1 MQSIQRGQQAATS
14 LSHAGGTSPDT
25 QLTAKQLAEMSEADF
40 ERLYNEILA
49 KGDKTKLMNLFG
61 H

>member
-14 LSHAGGTSPDT
+14 LSQAGGTSPDT
-25 QLTAKQLAEMSEADF
+25 QPTARALADMSDAEF
-40 ERLYNEILA
+40 TRLYDELVA
-49 KGDKTKLMNLFG
+49 RGDKSKLMGLFG